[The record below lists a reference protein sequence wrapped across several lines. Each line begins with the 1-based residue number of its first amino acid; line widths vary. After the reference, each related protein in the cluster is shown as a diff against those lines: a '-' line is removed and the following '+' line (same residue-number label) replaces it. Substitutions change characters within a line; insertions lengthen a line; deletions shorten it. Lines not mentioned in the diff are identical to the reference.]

1 MKRAFIMK
9 ESDDSKILVTVWAK
23 YLSAHKY
30 LIEFSQKMVRL
41 IGFGVTV
48 CEILSVEKLQK
59 KSDPVKNTKTQYF
72 KGLQFC

>member
-1 MKRAFIMK
+1 MN
-9 ESDDSKILVTVWAK
+9 
-23 YLSAHKY
+23 Y
-30 LIEFSQKMVRL
+30 LIEVSQKMVRL

-59 KSDPVKNTKTQYF
+59 NSDPVKNTKTQYF